1 MPESTTNGAG
11 AGLQLRDWLA
21 EPEAPTELP
30 PAREPDRPLPQ
41 PLSQP
46 RQSAPAT
53 AATER
58 QRRAAVSDAA
68 LVVPDMVR
76 LQLDTALFG
85 DRSPHGS
92 TGPDG
97 APRSKNLTVLVGTV
111 RVRTNRR
118 GQTQREITDLGA
130 VRYRYELSINE
141 VFASETGVA
150 YENYRFPITMP
161 DAVLARCND
170 LLVDGQRVAVLGPIA
185 LDVTYDSRFQTDA
198 YDAGLRT
205 WTVQMDVL
213 DVRAVGDDV
222 PDMAWVQLEGEV
234 IDRPRIYA
242 HRYGD
247 RREMIDRYAG
257 VSLRCRELLA
267 GPRGATA
274 RAVTRVVPIEVLI
287 DPHEELIAASDGLL
301 RTGNLVRIEGRFSPS
316 TYQIRSPRRQERD
329 ETKQEQRP
337 DEVAQALERTRTS
350 IAANNAELRTQ
361 AEHHQQTVQT
371 IQDRN
376 RARATEG
383 KQALPLP
390 NTPARPLSDQALEQR
405 ILQAQ
410 RRLLT
415 GTRIRV
421 EVGYVEL
428 LRGTPVSVDERA
440 QLIADRE
447 AEERTRQA
455 RRQSAPDRQPRTQP
469 DSNAREAAL
478 DQATEQLMLRVAAAD
493 DAIDAGEL
501 LEETDAA
508 NAPPLARSAGR
519 PRRRAAETAPVM
531 DALLSDDDSSEP

>member
-1 MPESTTNGAG
+1 MPEFTTNGAG

-21 EPEAPTELP
+21 EPETSAVQLPASEQNRPQPQPQPSAPP
-30 PAREPDRPLPQ
+30 PAI
-41 PLSQP
+41 
-46 RQSAPAT
+46 
-53 AATER
+53 TER
-58 QRRAAVSDAA
+58 QRRQTVSDAA

-92 TGPDG
+92 AGPDG

-141 VFASETGVA
+141 VFASATGVA

-161 DAVLARCND
+161 DAVLARCGD

-213 DVRAVGDDV
+213 DVRAVGDEV

-234 IDRPRIYA
+234 IDRPRIFA

-257 VSLRCRELLA
+257 ISLRCRELLA
-267 GPRGATA
+267 GPRGAAA

-287 DPHEELIAASDGLL
+287 DPHEELIAASDALL
-301 RTGNLVRIEGRFSPS
+301 RPGNLVRIEGRFSPS
-316 TYQIRSPRRQERD
+316 TYQIRPSRRQERD
-329 ETKQEQRP
+329 EPNHEQRP
-337 DEVAQALERTRTS
+337 DEIAQALERTRTA
-350 IAANNAELRTQ
+350 IVTRNAELRDQ
-361 AEHHQQTVQT
+361 AERHQQAMQTVQE
-371 IQDRN
+371 RN
-376 RARATEG
+376 RARASEG
-383 KQALPLP
+383 KQALSLP
-390 NTPARPLSDQALEQR
+390 NAPARPLSDQALEQR

-428 LRGTPVSVDERA
+428 LHGTPISADARA

-447 AEERTRQA
+447 AEERTRQS
-455 RRQSAPDRQPRTQP
+455 RRQSATARQPRAQP
-469 DSNAREAAL
+469 DVDAREAAL
-478 DQATEQLMLRVAAAD
+478 DQATEQVMLRVAADEAVD
-493 DAIDAGEL
+493 DADAL
-501 LEETDAA
+501 AAAPDAET
-508 NAPPLARSAGR
+508 APPTARSPGR
-519 PRRRAAETAPVM
+519 PRRRVADAAPVVEP
-531 DALLSDDDSSEP
+531 LPDDDEPGQP

>member
-1 MPESTTNGAG
+1 MPESITNGAG

-21 EPEAPTELP
+21 EPEAPAEQLP
-30 PAREPDRPLPQ
+30 AGEPNRPQ
-41 PLSQP
+41 PQP
-46 RQSAPAT
+46 RPSAPAT
-53 AATER
+53 AITER

-68 LVVPDMVR
+68 LVVPDLVR

-85 DRSPHGS
+85 DHAPHGS
-92 TGPDG
+92 AGPDG

-118 GQTQREITDLGA
+118 GQTQCVITDLGA
-130 VRYRYELSINE
+130 VQYRYELSINE

-150 YENYRFPITMP
+150 YETYRFPITMH
-161 DAVLARCND
+161 DAVLARCGD

-234 IDRPRIYA
+234 IDQPRIFA

-257 VSLRCRELLA
+257 ISLRCRELLA
-267 GPRGATA
+267 GPRGAAA

-287 DPHEELIAASDGLL
+287 DPYEELIAASDALL
-301 RTGNLVRIEGRFSPS
+301 RIGNLVRIEGRFSPS
-316 TYQIRSPRRQERD
+316 TYQIRPPRRQD
-329 ETKQEQRP
+329 SGETKPDQRP
-337 DEVAQALERTRTS
+337 DEIAQALERTRAS
-350 IAANNAELRTQ
+350 IMARNAELHTQ
-361 AEHHQQTVQT
+361 AERHQQAVQAT
-371 IQDRN
+371 QERN
-376 RARATEG
+376 RSRAAEG

-390 NTPARPLSDQALEQR
+390 NAPARPLPDQVLEQR
-405 ILQAQ
+405 IIQAQ

-428 LRGTPVSVDERA
+428 LRGTPITADERA

-447 AEERTRQA
+447 AEERTRA
-455 RRQSAPDRQPRTQP
+455 SRRQRSDSRRPRAQPEL
-469 DSNAREAAL
+469 DVREATL
-478 DQATEQLMLRVAAAD
+478 DQATEQLMLRVAEAD
-493 DAIDAGEL
+493 DGLGASGL
-501 LEETDAA
+501 LDEPDAA
-508 NAPPLARSAGR
+508 TPPAPRAPGR
-519 PRRRAAETAPVM
+519 PAGGLPMSRRLRMGCPATMRRA
-531 DALLSDDDSSEP
+531 SRSG

>member
-21 EPEAPTELP
+21 EPEAPAEQP
-30 PAREPDRPLPQ
+30 PARESDRPPPQ
-41 PLSQP
+41 PSQH
-46 RQSAPAT
+46 APSPAV
-53 AATER
+53 AER
-58 QRRAAVSDAA
+58 QRRPAVSDAA
-68 LVVPDMVR
+68 LVVPEMVR

-92 TGPDG
+92 AGPDG
-97 APRSKNLTVLVGTV
+97 ALRSKNLTVLVGTV

-141 VFASETGVA
+141 VFASATGVA

-161 DAVLARCND
+161 DAVLARCGD

-213 DVRAVGDDV
+213 DVRAVGDEV

-234 IDRPRIYA
+234 IDRPRIFA

-267 GPRGATA
+267 GPRGAAA

-287 DPHEELIAASDGLL
+287 DPHEELIAASDALL
-301 RTGNLVRIEGRFSPS
+301 RLGNLVRIEGRFSPS
-316 TYQIRSPRRQERD
+316 TYRIRGAQRQGAS
-329 ETKQEQRP
+329 TAQGEQRP
-337 DEVAQALERTRTS
+337 DEIAQALERTRAS
-350 IAANNAELRTQ
+350 IAARNAELRDQ
-361 AEHHQQTVQT
+361 AERHQQAVQT
-371 IQDRN
+371 IQERN
-376 RARATEG
+376 RARAAEG

-390 NTPARPLSDQALEQR
+390 NAAARPLSDQALEQR

-428 LRGTPVSVDERA
+428 LRGTPASADERG
-440 QLIADRE
+440 QMIADRE
-447 AEERTRQA
+447 AEERTRQS
-455 RRQSAPDRQPRTQP
+455 RRQSAPARQPGAQP
-469 DSNAREAAL
+469 DVDAREAAL
-478 DQATEQLMLRVAAAD
+478 DQATEQLMLRVVADEAVDDADALAAAPE
-493 DAIDAGEL
+493 AG
-501 LEETDAA
+501 T
-508 NAPPLARSAGR
+508 APPAPRSPGR
-519 PRRRAAETAPVM
+519 PRRRVAEAATVVETLPE
-531 DALLSDDDSSEP
+531 DDEPGQS